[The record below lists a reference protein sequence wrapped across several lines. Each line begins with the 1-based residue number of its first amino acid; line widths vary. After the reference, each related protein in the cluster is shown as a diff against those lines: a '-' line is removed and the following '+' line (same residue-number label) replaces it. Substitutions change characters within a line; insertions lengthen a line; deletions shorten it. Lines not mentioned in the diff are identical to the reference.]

1 MNRPESTNPR
11 RLMDNLWLAVL
22 VTIGFSAF
30 GVLGDY
36 FLKRASL
43 QVYPVKTGSFA
54 VGFTVY
60 ALTAFGW
67 LYVMRHMKLGTI
79 GVVYSM
85 SMIVFL
91 TLTGVFVFGES
102 ISKYEILGIILAIA
116 SLVLLIGHA

>member
-1 MNRPESTNPR
+1 
-11 RLMDNLWLAVL
+11 MDRLWLAVL

-43 QVYPVKTGSFA
+43 QEYPVKTGSFA

-60 ALTAFGW
+60 ASTAFGW
-67 LYVMRHMKLGTI
+67 LFVMRYMKLGTI

-85 SMIVFL
+85 SLIILL
-91 TLTGVFVFGES
+91 TLTGVLVFDES
-102 ISKYEILGIILAIA
+102 ISKYEILGIILALA
-116 SLVLLIGHA
+116 ALFLLIRHA

>member
-1 MNRPESTNPR
+1 MER
-11 RLMDNLWLAVL
+11 LWLAVL

-43 QVYPVKTGSFA
+43 QDCPVQTGSFA
-54 VGFTVY
+54 IGFTVY
-60 ALTAFGW
+60 ASTAFGW
-67 LYVMRHMKLGTI
+67 LFVMRYMKLGTI

-85 SMIVFL
+85 SLIVLL

-102 ISKYEILGIILAIA
+102 INRYEILGIILALA
-116 SLVLLIGHA
+116 ALVLLIRHA